1 MGLRDR
7 VRIRVRGMVRGRG
20 RGWGRGTI
28 RGRGRV
34 PGRDVLGDQE
44 RDRAAAA
51 LLLQPDGGTC
61 LAAQLADHAHDALR
75 AARKHHGARER
86 AAAVVADGDTHR
98 TSEEQR
104 GRSHALLATHIV
116 HLASPLVHSR
126 ELMQQRPC
134 RLPPLTHTLTR
145 VALTLRHRVR
155 QWASCDAKV
164 DLPVRQSSDTQSS
177 SAAIRHQRPEPK
189 RRCQQER
196 KDEHRCGTRNSLF
209 AKRAPRK

>member
-1 MGLRDR
+1 M
-7 VRIRVRGMVRGRG
+7 
-20 RGWGRGTI
+20 
-28 RGRGRV
+28 
-34 PGRDVLGDQE
+34 PGRDVLRDQE

-51 LLLQPDGGTC
+51 LLLHPDGGAC

-104 GRSHALLATHIV
+104 GGSHALLATRIV

-134 RLPPLTHTLTR
+134 RPPPLTRALTR
-145 VALTLRHRVR
+145 VALTLRRRVLQR
-155 QWASCDAKV
+155 GSCDATKV
-164 DLPVRQSSDTQSS
+164 DAEARALPVRQSSDTQSS
-177 SAAIRHQRPEPK
+177 SAAIRHQRPEPM

-196 KDEHRCGTRNSLF
+196 KDEHRCPT
-209 AKRAPRK
+209 KRRARCSREHSPRGRAEAQVGQHALRLV